1 MRYAIFTDIH
11 ANLEALEAVLAK
23 IDEIAEKEPI
33 DQIWFLG
40 DLVGYG
46 PNPNE
51 CILKLRERTDVII
64 AGNHDWA
71 AVGRIDLEDFS
82 AAARVSAEWTA
93 EQLTEEHRAFL
104 ANLPE
109 RLEIGECTLVHGS
122 PFGPL
127 WEYLTSEVLAERS
140 FQYFSSRYCLVGHT
154 HVPVIF
160 IQPDTIANTPTLPLS
175 STEEHVMFSQA
186 NGSEHHLN
194 GEHASEE
201 GADDE
206 TAEMVTTYPPAQ
218 QSTLSVQSRA
228 ENAPSAYKDPNSGV
242 AVSEAEA
249 NAIIEQKLEA
259 DSMHPAGN
267 QPEGQHIE
275 EVPIDQVAE
284 VVEPDS
290 IEVAENTPP
299 VQQQA
304 AMLVSDVPETGAP
317 FARIDDVA
325 TEEDDEGRVI
335 AIPFVDDES
344 APNAPTSEKT
354 SEEDESPA
362 MVSSTEH
369 EPAAVAEDAQISSIK
384 TQETSIPVVEAA
396 PPAQEENV
404 ASTDAPARETDTAS
418 EIPPTETGTEEDD
431 DTAEAFPLAESDA
444 ITGDDALDLTK
455 QMNTE
460 EPLIFFDNGEAT
472 GEITP
477 EYGIAEAEER
487 LNSEIEELLTLLGL
501 SESMVQ
507 VTNEMLAPPE
517 GRWEAPPDYR
527 AIINP
532 GGVGQP
538 RDGDPHAAF
547 MIYDTERGFEF
558 YRIPY
563 DFEKPQEKIIQAGL
577 PHYLAVRLAYGR

>member
-23 IDEIAEKEPI
+23 IDEIAEQEPI

-82 AAARVSAEWTA
+82 AAARISAEWTA
-93 EQLTEEHRAFL
+93 EQLTGEHRDFL

-175 STEEHVMFSQA
+175 NSGEHDLLSQA
-186 NGSEHHLN
+186 NGSEHSVNN
-194 GEHASEE
+194 GNASEE
-201 GADDE
+201 AADDE
-206 TAEMVTTYPPAQ
+206 TVDMVVIQPPAQ
-218 QSTLSVQSRA
+218 QSALSIQVRA
-228 ENAPSAYKDPNSGV
+228 ENAPSAYKDPNSGQ
-242 AVSEAEA
+242 AVTEAEA
-249 NAIIEQKLEA
+249 NTIIERKLEA
-259 DSMHPAGN
+259 DSMLPIG
-267 QPEGQHIE
+267 ERLEDQHAE
-275 EVPIDQVAE
+275 EAPIDQAAE
-284 VVEPDS
+284 VVEADKTGETNEAGSVEDAEKKQPVQEQPV
-290 IEVAENTPP
+290 IETEGAAGEVADEEEP
-299 VQQQA
+299 A
-304 AMLVSDVPETGAP
+304 AMLVSDASAIGAH
-317 FARIDDVA
+317 AIRIDDVA
-325 TEEDDEGRVI
+325 TEEDDDSTVT
-335 AIPFVDDES
+335 AIPLVDDDS
-344 APNAPTSEKT
+344 A
-354 SEEDESPA
+354 EDE
-362 MVSSTEH
+362 
-369 EPAAVAEDAQISSIK
+369 QLSSIE
-384 TQETSIPVVEAA
+384 TQETGIPAGEAISL
-396 PPAQEENV
+396 AQEEGILLTG
-404 ASTDAPARETDTAS
+404 ATAEELDSTPEKSPAEAEAQDD
-418 EIPPTETGTEEDD
+418 DD
-431 DTAEAFPLAESDA
+431 DTDEAFPLAESETVA
-444 ITGDDALDLTK
+444 VRDDSFDLMK

-460 EPLIFFDNGEAT
+460 EPLSFFDNGDVT

-477 EYGIAEAEER
+477 EHEIAQAEER

-501 SESMVQ
+501 SESMIQ

-517 GRWEAPPDYR
+517 GPWESPPDYR

-538 RDGDPHAAF
+538 RDGDPRAAF

-558 YRIPY
+558 YRVPY
-563 DFEKPQEKIIQAGL
+563 DLEKTQEKILQAGL